1 MQFSIILLLVFV
13 VVGLLLPQ
21 NYHVQKSIKIN
32 ARAPVIKSLV
42 EDFTQWYKWSPWQ
55 QIDPNIKFNIGEP
68 SSGAGA
74 YQSWEG
80 KWGKGEMTISA
91 LSDNE
96 VVFSVLFNQEH
107 IITSKLLFSPHT
119 KTVTWQIEGQATMPL
134 ISGYVAIFAENILGN
149 IVTLG
154 LNNLKTVAQLSDAQ
168 AIMESHDSQNR
179 TSQD

>member
-32 ARAPVIKSLV
+32 ARAPAIKSLV

-80 KWGKGEMTISA
+80 KWSKGEMTISA